1 MLFRIRADRRRARE
15 KMARVSAG
23 LWNDDLLFAIP
34 DGHNDTETSSFIS
47 AESGKS
53 SSSSS
58 SFNGGGIELTAMT
71 SKAGGVVTEPE
82 DNPYAL
88 IKRKV
93 SIFCLHVPRRFRM
106 YWWEPCASFFEI

>member
-23 LWNDDLLFAIP
+23 LWNEDLLFAIP
-34 DGHNDTETSSFIS
+34 EGHNDTETSSFIS
-47 AESGKS
+47 AESGN

-58 SFNGGGIELTAMT
+58 SFIGGGIALTAVT
-71 SKAGGVVTEPE
+71 SKAGGIVTEPE

-93 SIFCLHVPRRFRM
+93 SLHCLSVPR
-106 YWWEPCASFFEI
+106 